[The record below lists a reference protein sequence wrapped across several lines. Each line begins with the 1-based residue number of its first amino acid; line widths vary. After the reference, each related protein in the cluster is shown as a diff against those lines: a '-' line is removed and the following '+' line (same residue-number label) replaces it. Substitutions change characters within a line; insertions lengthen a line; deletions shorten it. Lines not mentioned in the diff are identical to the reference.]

1 MASSRPPWGGSYLI
15 RPPPILEGVVSTC
28 LIQGIILSL
37 IRSVQCSRGMPKCY
51 NFNTSS
57 RQSKQSIV
65 FEQFS
70 NAALQYKEK
79 SALQFSITTL
89 QYQDNSDTIA

>member
-1 MASSRPPWGGSYLI
+1 VYNA
-15 RPPPILEGVVSTC
+15 LEGCPNVIFSTQV
-28 LIQGIILSL
+28 LV
-37 IRSVQCSRGMPKCY
+37 RV
-51 NFNTSS
+51 N
-57 RQSKQSIV
+57 QSIV